1 MRHLVY
7 LRRMILSRDNTCI
20 DFSSHDKSQHK
31 IYCSK
36 SGFIGQQ
43 IQITKSL
50 QKLIEA
56 QDCQAF
62 KIPQEKPFE
71 GLPSVPVTP
80 TLALALREIEIN
92 KLLQQ
97 RVIRFSDRL
106 PDVTI
111 RLISLHRTA
120 FAELTKEYL
129 NMHTQ
134 SLRTGHINLAKWLKE
149 SQNDTIQQQ
158 RIKLFII
165 VFCLGIV
172 APMAKKRPEENVQN
186 TTKASVLERIINRVR
201 AIR

>member
-1 MRHLVY
+1 MKQLVY
-7 LRRMILSRDNTCI
+7 LRRMILSRDNTRI

-43 IQITKSL
+43 IQIAKSL

-62 KIPQEKPFE
+62 KIPQENPFE
-71 GLPSVPVTP
+71 GLPAVLATP
-80 TLALALREIEIN
+80 TLTLALREIEIN
-92 KLLQQ
+92 QSLQQ
-97 RVIRFSDRL
+97 RVIRFSECL

-111 RLISLHRTA
+111 RLISLHRSG
-120 FAELTKEYL
+120 FGELTKEYI
-129 NMHTQ
+129 NMHAQ
-134 SLRTGHINLAKWLKE
+134 ALRAGQINLAEWLKE